1 MEKKF
6 NETFALALEKADY
19 LALSQIVE
27 DKATTGKDVCYT
39 TDVLADLGTTD
50 WGDFIQGLPEVST
63 ILAEYR
69 DASPE
74 VGKFLEVL
82 PQLSAVI
89 YKVGRYHAELEDL
102 SFLMKRLQDSQDAD
116 DEGFYKEEEEEK

>member
-1 MEKKF
+1 MEKK
-6 NETFALALEKADY
+6 NETFAFALAKADY

-27 DKATTGKDVCYT
+27 DNATTGKDVSYT
-39 TDVLADLGTTD
+39 TDVLAEIATTD
-50 WGDFIQGLPEVST
+50 WGNFIEGLPEVSS
-63 ILAEYR
+63 ILSEYR

-74 VGKFLEVL
+74 VDKFLEVL

-89 YKVGRYHAELEDL
+89 YQVARYHAELEDL
-102 SFLMKRLQDSQDAD
+102 SFLMKCLQDSQDAD